1 MFSVPQKAT
10 RLVSILQDTRCPPR
24 RRRPRHAQKPFCP
37 GTGRSPSPSPPRG
50 RDVVGKAGGC
60 TIRIDAVNLERR
72 LRNIDAD
79 CANFTHGRLPSMWF
93 VSTQPPYG
101 TSMPQSGRRPP
112 HQSLWMLSVSPASSC
127 SLRPESGPITTA
139 GSAMIPIPM
148 SWCCDA
154 NHTRRSPGDAM
165 FRR

>member
-1 MFSVPQKAT
+1 VRRCARFHTNKTT
-10 RLVSILQDTRCPPR
+10 RQI
-24 RRRPRHAQKPFCP
+24 
-37 GTGRSPSPSPPRG
+37 
-50 RDVVGKAGGC
+50 GKELKNLCSTKTSADYHH

-112 HQSLWMLSVSPASSC
+112 HQSRRVRDVSVMSVHPSISDMICGAANDAK
-127 SLRPESGPITTA
+127 GQTA
-139 GSAMIPIPM
+139 
-148 SWCCDA
+148 
-154 NHTRRSPGDAM
+154 T
-165 FRR
+165 